1 MSGFDLASLLP
12 YYLDETDEQIAGLS
26 DALLKLERSPT
37 DEPALREAFRLIHTI
52 KGSSM
57 VLGFGPVKDL
67 THQLEAYFEGLRS
80 GKRTLN
86 PSSLDL
92 CFQCLDALREYH
104 KDLRAR
110 GESTVDLVALTAEVR
125 KIPDTPPDNE
135 PQPL

>member
-37 DEPALREAFRLIHTI
+37 DNAALREAFRLIHTI

-67 THQLEAYFEGLRS
+67 THHLEAYFEELRS
-80 GKRTLN
+80 GKRTLHR
-86 PSSLDL
+86 SGLDL
-92 CFQCLDALREYH
+92 CFLALDALRDYH
-104 KDLRAR
+104 KDLRAS
-110 GESTVDLVALTAEVR
+110 GESKVDLAALTAQVR
-125 KIPDTPPDNE
+125 QIP
-135 PQPL
+135 

>member
-37 DEPALREAFRLIHTI
+37 DETALREAFRLIHTI

-67 THQLEAYFEGLRS
+67 THHLEAYFEGLRS
-80 GKRTLN
+80 GKRTLDRAA
-86 PSSLDL
+86 LDL
-92 CFQCLDALREYH
+92 CFQCLDALRDYH
-104 KDLRAR
+104 KDLRAS
-110 GESTVDLVALTAEVR
+110 GESRVDLVALTALVQH
-125 KIPDTPPDNE
+125 IPDRPAIPE
-135 PQPL
+135 PE